1 MWTYFHQMDPFIIQ
15 LTDTFGIRWYS
26 MAYIMGFVMSY
37 YIINKWLIKTGCSPV
52 SKNNVMD
59 QITWAVVGVLLG
71 GRLGYAIFYSPE
83 LFTGFDSSFPFW
95 DLLKVH
101 HGGMASHGGIIG
113 LMVATILFAKKNKLP
128 SYHCLDI
135 TALVAGMG
143 ICFGRIANF
152 INGELYGRVITGKTF
167 LAVQFPQ
174 EMLAWVSERKIE
186 YLNKLSTAVQTLN
199 NKIDSD
205 TWLDLVEQFASSSSS
220 YVSAQIYSTVHSL
233 ISACEQGNQMVI
245 SALRDVLLY
254 RHPSQLYQ
262 AGLEGLLP
270 FFVLWW
276 IWRKQTLRPGVIAG
290 IWASLYAVMRIIGEQ
305 FKTPD
310 THIGFQA
317 LGLTRGQWLSIAM
330 IVLVAVYFVLLF
342 KYQKEYKKWGGWKQK
357 SKSV

>member
-1 MWTYFHQMDPFIIQ
+1 MWTYFHQMDPFILQ

-37 YIINKWLIKTGCSPV
+37 YIINKWLIKTGRSPV
-52 SKNNVMD
+52 SKNNLMD

-71 GRLGYAIFYSPE
+71 GRLGYAAFYSPE

-135 TALVAGMG
+135 TALVAGVG

-152 INGELYGRVITGKTF
+152 INGELYGRVITGKT
-167 LAVQFPQ
+167 LWAVQFPQ

-186 YLNKLSTAVQTLN
+186 YLNKLSSAVEALN
-199 NKIDSD
+199 NKMDSD
-205 TWLDLVEQFASSSSS
+205 TWLDLVEQFASFSSRQ
-220 YVSAQIYSTVHSL
+220 VSAQIYSTVHSL
-233 ISACEQGNQMVI
+233 ISACEQGNQAVV
-245 SALRDVLLY
+245 SALKDVLLY

-270 FFVLWW
+270 FFVVWW
-276 IWRKQTLRPGVIAG
+276 IWRKQPLRPGLIAG

-317 LGLTRGQWLSIAM
+317 LGLTQGQWLSIAM
-330 IVLVAVYFVLLF
+330 IILVAIYFVLLF
-342 KYQKEYKKWGGWKQK
+342 KYQNEYKKWGGWKQK
-357 SKSV
+357 NK